1 MVVFY
6 QELSIKYA
14 CRRRVVE
21 LKGCIY
27 CFGNIIFLLKYVQGK
42 KGVQKFGLFKFAY
55 FMDRPVEQTVIKQR
69 LSSSSQMMV

>member
-1 MVVFY
+1 MHAGK
-6 QELSIKYA
+6 E
-14 CRRRVVE
+14 RVVE
-21 LKGCIY
+21 LKGYIY
-27 CFGNIIFLLKYVQGK
+27 CFGNIILLLKYVQGE